1 MFLLVIV
8 SSLSTS
14 SLLFLYTMVLGP
26 LSGSLSSSAC
36 SYGRMKKEAAYL
48 FGLQLDGQELGLD
61 EFDLDLLLVSV
72 FFLLG
77 LEERGAASLGGS
89 DV

>member
-1 MFLLVIV
+1 
-8 SSLSTS
+8 
-14 SLLFLYTMVLGP
+14 
-26 LSGSLSSSAC
+26 
-36 SYGRMKKEAAYL
+36 MKQEAAAYL

-72 FFLLG
+72 LLLLG
-77 LEERGAASLGGS
+77 LEERGAASIGGS